1 MTRIPGL
8 DSVAMT
14 TNGITLT
21 RQLVP
26 LLRAGLKGLNISL
39 DSLDKDTYTRMARR
53 NGLAKALAGIDLAL
67 QLGVNPVKV
76 NCVVVRNENSQEIMK
91 FVDWVRDTPIEV
103 RFIEFM
109 PFTGNAWDHKNMMS
123 CKEILQTI
131 QQTYPD
137 LVQLPGNKSD
147 TAKLYAAPGFK
158 GRVGIISSMSDHF
171 CGGCNRLRLMAD
183 GSLKVCLFGNSE
195 VSLRDALRAN
205 VSEDDLRATIQAAVR
220 RKKKQHAG
228 KVFLCCLLWMPT
240 SLRAYC
246 TFSHLDSKGN
256 FTMVDVGDKQVTR
269 REAQARAIVLVGPQL
284 AVMLRDGVAL
294 RKGNEALTVARLA
307 GTMAAKKTADLIP
320 LCHQLQLRFVGVEV
334 ELKCEE
340 GQVVFTSTVRV
351 DGKTGCELEA
361 LTAVSVAALTL
372 YDMCK
377 AVDKGITIT
386 NIMLVRKSGGKSGDY
401 SNS

>member
-1 MTRIPGL
+1 MPVEGVPLSHKSKLLTTEEIITLTKFFVAEGITKVRLTGGEPTLRPDLVDLVGELTRIPGL
-8 DSVAMT
+8 DAVAMT

-91 FVDWVRDTPIEV
+91 FVDWARDTPIEI

-123 CKEILQTI
+123 CKEILETI

-228 KVFLCCLLWMPT
+228 MENLP
-240 SLRAYC
+240 S
-246 TFSHLDSKGN
+246 
-256 FTMVDVGDKQVTR
+256 
-269 REAQARAIVLVGPQL
+269 
-284 AVMLRDGVAL
+284 
-294 RKGNEALTVARLA
+294 
-307 GTMAAKKTADLIP
+307 MANRPMILI
-320 LCHQLQLRFVGVEV
+320 
-334 ELKCEE
+334 
-340 GQVVFTSTVRV
+340 
-351 DGKTGCELEA
+351 
-361 LTAVSVAALTL
+361 
-372 YDMCK
+372 
-377 AVDKGITIT
+377 
-386 NIMLVRKSGGKSGDY
+386 GG
-401 SNS
+401 